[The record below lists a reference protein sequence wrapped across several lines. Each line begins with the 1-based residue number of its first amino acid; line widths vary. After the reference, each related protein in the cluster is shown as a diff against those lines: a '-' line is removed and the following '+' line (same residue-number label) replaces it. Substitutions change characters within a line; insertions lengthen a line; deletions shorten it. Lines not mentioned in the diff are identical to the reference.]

1 MEVPKRT
8 LTRTP
13 GAGSRSLIT
22 SQCPPRHPNGGG
34 EKRSNRPAFDKEAM
48 GRNSS
53 GIAKPAAGDCKA
65 IACMAA
71 QGLTLAEI
79 LAELGLPRTLSGPQR
94 EAAELAYR
102 KGRASGIA
110 QVKRAQFKAALEGK
124 TSAQAQVLKRLG
136 VEEEKHPHAETEFK
150 VVRKIRAVADE
161 NTGG

>member
-1 MEVPKRT
+1 
-8 LTRTP
+8 
-13 GAGSRSLIT
+13 
-22 SQCPPRHPNGGG
+22 
-34 EKRSNRPAFDKEAM
+34 M

-53 GIAKPAAGDCKA
+53 GTEKPAAANCKS

-79 LAELGLPRTLSGPQR
+79 LAELGLPRTLPDPQR
-94 EAAELAYR
+94 KAAELAYR

-136 VEEEKHPHAETEFK
+136 VEEEKHPDAETEFK
-150 VVRKIRAVADE
+150 VVRKIRKVADE